1 MLTTIDSEGV
11 KKPGYSYYT
20 PSSDSPGSRLGLK
33 MNEQLEPDLSADTSL
48 RPKLRC
54 VDRQQLLPA
63 MLLEN
68 LLDTDHQ
75 ARQVWEFTQGLDLS
89 PLYAPIRSFE
99 GGPGR
104 PSTDPRILT
113 SLWLYA
119 TLEGVGSARALDG
132 LCLEHNAFRW
142 LCGGVLVNYH
152 TLADFRVQHLDF
164 LDSLFTHSVAVLRE
178 QDLVDLNRVAQDGMR
193 VRASAGAAS
202 FRRKPTLEE
211 CLEEAKTQIAKL
223 KEEMDDDPS
232 ASSRQQAAAQ
242 ERAARE
248 REARV
253 QHALDRM
260 PELEAKKKANEKDKA
275 RVSTTDPEATVMK
288 MADGGYRPAY
298 NVQFATDCGSQVI
311 VGVDVITSGSDMGQ
325 LVPMLEQIEERH
337 EKYPKECLLDG
348 GFAKHE
354 DIERAE
360 AEPFGTTVYV
370 PVPEP
375 KKSKEKGT
383 EAVPVEGQAK
393 EEAKPRDKHEPM
405 PEDSKTIGEWRK
417 RMGTE
422 AAKTI
427 YKERASTAECVN
439 AQARNRGLMRFGV
452 RGLKKVKSVALW
464 YAIAHNLSRWFSLR
478 GKATVA
484 TT

>member
-1 MLTTIDSEGV
+1 M
-11 KKPGYSYYT
+11 P
-20 PSSDSPGSRLGLK
+20 
-33 MNEQLEPDLSADTSL
+33 LED
-48 RPKLRC
+48 
-54 VDRQQLLPA
+54 
-63 MLLEN
+63 
-68 LLDTDHQ
+68 LLDHDHQ
-75 ARQVWEFTQGLDLS
+75 ARQVWDFVQGLDLS
-89 PLYAPIRSFE
+89 PLYITIRSFE

-119 TLEGVGSARALDG
+119 TLEGVGSARALDW
-132 LCLEHNAFRW
+132 LCQEHNAFRW
-142 LCGGVLVNYH
+142 LCGGVSVNYH
-152 TLADFRVQHLDF
+152 TLADFRVDHLDF
-164 LDSLFTHSVAVLRE
+164 LDGLLTHSVAVLRE

-211 CLEEAKTQIAKL
+211 CLEEAKTQIVKL

-253 QHALDRM
+253 QQALDRM
-260 PELEAKKKANEKDKA
+260 PELEAKKKDNEKEKDKA

-288 MADGGYRPAY
+288 MGDGGFRPAY

-337 EKYPKECLLDG
+337 GKYPDEHLLDG

-360 AEPFGTTVYV
+360 AAPFGTTVYM

-375 KKSKEKGT
+375 KKSKEK
-383 EAVPVEGQAK
+383 EKEPEVVPVEVQAK
-393 EEAKPRDKHEPM
+393 EKGKPRDKHEPM
-405 PEDSKTIGEWRK
+405 PGDSETIGEWRK

-422 AAKTI
+422 EAKKI

-439 AQARNRGLMRFGV
+439 AQARNRGLTRFGV
-452 RGLKKVKSVALW
+452 RGLKKVKSVVLW
-464 YAIAHNLSRWFSLR
+464 FAIAHNLSRWFSLR
-478 GKATVA
+478 SKVVVA
-484 TT
+484 TI